1 MTCNF
6 CFNRLSLFPML
17 HRQYIHKEGRMIILV
32 TLLAVLLINFISIK
46 VIGFGPIIKTL
57 ILIFT
62 SIFLGFVTYFFRNP
76 KRNLLSG
83 DSKIICPAD
92 GKIVV
97 IEEVQ
102 MNEYFDD
109 RRLQVSVFMSPTNV
123 HVNRTPIAG
132 EVKYSAYHPGKYLVA
147 WHPKSSELN
156 ERTSIVIDNGSF
168 DIMMRQ
174 IAGKLARRIVNYL
187 EEGHEVEQ
195 GEQFGFIKFGS
206 RVDLFLPLN
215 TKVDVRLGQKV
226 KGGVTVIGELVEA

>member
-1 MTCNF
+1 
-6 CFNRLSLFPML
+6 ML
-17 HRQYIHKEGRMIILV
+17 HRQYIHKEGRKIILV

-46 VIGFGPIIKTL
+46 IIGFDFFLRSIIL
-57 ILIFT
+57 VFT
-62 SIFLGFVTYFFRNP
+62 SVFLGFVTYFFRDP
-76 KRNLLSG
+76 KRTLFSG
-83 DSKIICPAD
+83 DTKIICPAD

-102 MNEYFDD
+102 MNEYFTD

-156 ERTSIVIDNGSF
+156 ERTSIVIDNGTF

-215 TKVDVRLGQKV
+215 TKIDVKLGQKV
-226 KGGVTVIGELVEA
+226 KGGVTIIGELIED

>member
-1 MTCNF
+1 
-6 CFNRLSLFPML
+6 ML
-17 HRQYIHKEGRMIILV
+17 HRHYIHKEGRKIILA
-32 TLLAVLLINFISIK
+32 TLLGVLLVNFIAIK
-46 VIGFGPIIKTL
+46 VLGFGLIIRSIII
-57 ILIFT
+57 IL
-62 SIFLGFVTYFFRNP
+62 SSLFLGFVTYFFRDP

-83 DSKIICPAD
+83 DSKVICPAD

-97 IEEVQ
+97 IEEVT
-102 MNEYFDD
+102 MDEYFND
-109 RRLQVSVFMSPTNV
+109 RRLQVSIFMSPTNV
-123 HVNRTPIAG
+123 HVNRAPISG

-187 EEGHEVEQ
+187 EEGNEVVQ

-215 TKVDVRLGQKV
+215 TQIDVKLGQKV
-226 KGGVTVIGELVEA
+226 KGGITIIGELKD